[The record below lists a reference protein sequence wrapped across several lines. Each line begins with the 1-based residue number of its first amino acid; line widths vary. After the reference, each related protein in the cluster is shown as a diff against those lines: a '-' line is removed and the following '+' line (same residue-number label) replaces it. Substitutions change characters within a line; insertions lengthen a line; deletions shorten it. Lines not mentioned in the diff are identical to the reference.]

1 MARRLPTR
9 IQIQKLEERFCRLN
23 EEDCGAIDFRAEV
36 DNSLTYGENQ
46 ANIESSYSQYVWEDP
61 DPGIPARQLEEAVI
75 EGLQEEAD
83 PYSYTILKKY
93 KVEALQRD
101 SRRATRLTKKLDEC
115 EATPRRAPSKPGVCR
130 IKTVEVREYRRCLPR
145 PRGKK
150 A

>member
-9 IQIQKLEERFCRLN
+9 IQIQKLEDRFCRLN
-23 EEDCGAIDFRAEV
+23 EDDCGAIDFRAEV

-46 ANIESSYSQYVWEDP
+46 ANIESRYSQYVWEDP
-61 DPGIPARQLEEAVI
+61 DPEIPARAIEEAVI
-75 EGLQEEAD
+75 EGLQSEAD
-83 PYSYTILKKY
+83 PYSYTIMKKY

-101 SRRATRLTKKLDEC
+101 SRRSIRLSKKLDEC

-130 IKTVEVREYRRCLPR
+130 RKTVEVREYRRCLPR